1 MSQLSEELHYLKED
15 LLNLIRL
22 VKTQFNKSREAM
34 LNLDKDLAREV
45 IANEKRVNAE
55 EIKIDRDCEK
65 ILALYK
71 PVAIDLRFVLATLK
85 MNGDLERIGDN
96 AESIANF
103 ILDTEEPFK
112 EEVIKDYQL
121 LEMYDTAMSMFDDSL
136 NAFVN
141 EDTSLA
147 RKVFQKD
154 DHLDET
160 NHHATKISLE
170 YIKNSPDQE
179 FKYLTLLSIVR
190 KLERVGDQTTNLA
203 EEIIFYIEAKV
214 LKHQK
219 NKDINA

>member
-22 VKTQFNKSREAM
+22 VKTQFTKSREAM
-34 LNLDKDLAREV
+34 LNLDKNLAKEV

-103 ILDTEEPFK
+103 ILDAEEPFK
-112 EEVIKDYQL
+112 EDVIKNYQL
-121 LEMYDTAMSMFDDSL
+121 LEMYDTSMSMFDDSI

-154 DHLDET
+154 DYLDES
-160 NHHATKISLE
+160 NHHATMLTMQ
-170 YIKNSPDQE
+170 YMKNSPDQE

-219 NKDINA
+219 NKDIDD